1 MAKFNEYK
9 GLDLAAVADEVLA
22 QWTAED
28 TFHKS
33 ITTREGHPT
42 FVFYE
47 GPPSANGTPGIHHV
61 MARTI
66 KDVFC
71 RYKTQQGYLV
81 HRKAGWDTHGLP
93 VELGV
98 EKKLGI
104 TKEDIGRKITI
115 EEYNKACREAVMEFT
130 DLWEDLT
137 RRMGYWVN
145 MDDPYITYDNKFIE
159 TLWWLLK
166 QLYEKGL
173 LYKGYTIQPYSPAAG
188 TGLSTHELNQPGCY
202 RDVKDT
208 TCTAQFRILDPK
220 AEMEGWGTPV
230 FLAWTT
236 TPWTLPSNT
245 ALCVGPKIDYVAV
258 RTYNPYT
265 SEKITAVVGEPLLY
279 SLFNKKAE
287 ELKLDD
293 YKAGDKLIPFEVVG
307 RWKGTE
313 LCGMHYEQLLPW
325 VKPVEADEK
334 GNWVE
339 ASAKAFRVIPGDY
352 VTTEDGTGIV
362 HIAPTF
368 GADDAFVA
376 RQAGIP
382 SLFMI
387 NKRGETRPMVDFTG
401 KFYLREELDERFL
414 AECVESAYAEYEGRW
429 VKNAYDPQ
437 FTVDGRYDEKAAQA
451 AENLDIYI
459 SIKLKESNKVF
470 KIEKHTHNYPH
481 CWRTDKPVLYYPL
494 DSWFIRTTALKER
507 MIELNKTIYWKPE
520 STGTGRF
527 GKWLENLN
535 DWNLS
540 RSRFWGTPLPIWATE
555 DRSELK
561 CIGSI
566 EELISEIE
574 KSVAAGLMTENPYK
588 NFRVGDMSKENY
600 SVENIDLHRPYV
612 DNIVL
617 LSSKG
622 EPMRREPDLIDVWFD
637 SGAMPYAQ
645 VHYPFEAKEG
655 FGDIYPADFIAE
667 GVDQTR
673 GWFFTLHA
681 IATMLFD
688 SVAFKNIISNGLVLD
703 KNGNKM
709 SKRLGNAVDPFEV
722 LKKYGADATRWYMIS
737 NSQPWDN
744 LKFDVDGVD
753 ECRRKFFGTLYN
765 TYSFFALYANIDG
778 FTGREAEVPVSSRPE
793 IDRWILSELNSL
805 VRDVTASL
813 EDYDPTPAARRIDA
827 FVNENL
833 SNWYVRLNR
842 KRFWGGELTDDKLA
856 AYQTLYTCL
865 ETVVLLAAP
874 IAPFITDRIF
884 RDLNA
889 LSGRHT
895 AESVH
900 LAAYP
905 KADESLIDA
914 DLERM
919 MSLAQRT
926 SSMVLALRRKVNIK
940 VRQPLQKIIIPVLD
954 KDMARYI
961 DAVRTL
967 IQGEVNVKAI
977 ELISDTTGIITK
989 RIKPNFKT
997 LGPKYGKYM
1006 KQIAALVATF
1016 TQEQIAAVENDAE
1029 TILSIDGEQLT
1040 TTVADYEIVSED
1052 MPGWLVASEG
1062 KLTVALDIT
1071 ITDELRREGVARE
1084 LVNRI
1089 QNIRKESGF
1098 EVTDKIRVEIEANEL
1113 TTAAVESF
1121 AEYIASQTLAL
1132 DVKTSA
1138 QPVGEFV
1145 VDSDLDEEALKIAV
1159 TKA

>member
-1 MAKFNEYK
+1 MDKFKRYEE
-9 GLDLAAVADEVLA
+9 LDLAGVADEVLA
-22 QWTAED
+22 RWTEDD

-71 RYKTQQGYLV
+71 RYKTQKGYLV

-104 TKEDIGRKITI
+104 TKEDIGKKITI
-115 EEYNKACREAVMEFT
+115 EEYNRQCREAVMEFT
-130 DLWEDLT
+130 DIWEDLT
-137 RRMGYWVN
+137 RKMGYWVN

-166 QLYEKGL
+166 QLYDKGL

-265 SEKITAVVGEPLLY
+265 AEKITAVVAEPLLY

-287 ELKLDD
+287 GIALSE

-307 RWKGTE
+307 KWRGTE

-325 VKPVEADEK
+325 VKPVEADEN
-334 GNWVE
+334 GNWKE
-339 ASAKAFRVIPGDY
+339 ASEKAFRVILGDY

-401 KFYLREELDERFL
+401 KFYLRAELDEEFAKSCV
-414 AECVESAYAEYEGRW
+414 AEAYNEYEGRW

-437 FTVDGRYDEKAAQA
+437 FTVDGRYDEKAAAA

-459 SIKLKESNKVF
+459 SIKLKEANKVF

-494 DSWFIRTTALKER
+494 DSWFIRTTALRER
-507 MIELNKTIYWKPE
+507 MMELNKTIYWKPE

-527 GKWLENLN
+527 GKWLENIN

-555 DRSELK
+555 DRTELK

-566 EELISEIE
+566 EELIAEIE
-574 KSVAAGLMTENPYK
+574 KAVAAGVMAENPYK
-588 NFRVGDMSKENY
+588 NFKVGDMSKQNY
-600 SVENIDLHRPYV
+600 STENIDLHRPYV
-612 DNIVL
+612 DNIILV
-617 LSSKG
+617 SSTG

-655 FGDIYPADFIAE
+655 FDQIYPADFIAE

-673 GWFFTLHA
+673 GWFYTLHA

-722 LKKYGADATRWYMIS
+722 LKRYGADATRWYMIS

-778 FTGREAEVPVSSRPE
+778 FTGREAEIPVAKRPE
-793 IDRWILSELNSL
+793 IDRWILSELNTL

-813 EDYDPTPAARRIDA
+813 EAYDPTPAARLIDA
-827 FVNENL
+827 FVDENL

-842 KRFWGGELTDDKLA
+842 RRFWAGAMNDDKLA

-865 ETVVLLAAP
+865 ETVAMLAAP

-884 RDLNA
+884 TDLNA
-889 LSGRHT
+889 VSGRH
-895 AESVH
+895 AESSVH
-900 LAAYP
+900 LATYP
-905 KADESLIDA
+905 ECDESLINVN
-914 DLERM
+914 LERM
-919 MSLAQRT
+919 MALAQRT
-926 SSMVLALRRKVNIK
+926 TSMVHALRRKVNIK
-940 VRQPLQKIIIPVLD
+940 VRQPLAKILIPVLD
-954 KDMARYI
+954 KTMAEDI
-961 DAVRTL
+961 DKMRALVME
-967 IQGEVNVKAI
+967 EVNVKNV
-977 ELISDTTGIITK
+977 ELITDTTGVITK
-989 RIKPNFKT
+989 RIKLNFKSFCQRYAP
-997 LGPKYGKYM
+997 LSKAM
-1006 KQIAALVATF
+1006 SALIASF
-1016 TQEQIAAVENDAE
+1016 SQEQIAAIEANDE
-1029 TILSIDGEQLT
+1029 TTLDVNGQQVVVT
-1040 TTVADYEIVSED
+1040 AADFEITSED
-1052 MPGWLVASEG
+1052 MPGWLVSSEG

-1071 ITDELRREGVARE
+1071 ITEELRREGTARE

-1089 QNIRKESGF
+1089 QNIRKESGL
-1098 EVTDKIRVEIEANEL
+1098 EVTDKISVEIEHNDL
-1113 TTAAVESF
+1113 TAAAVESF
-1121 AEYIASQTLAL
+1121 ADYIASQTLSVEVRTAASPAG
-1132 DVKTSA
+1132 K
-1138 QPVGEFV
+1138 FV
-1145 VDSDLDEEALKIAV
+1145 VDTDLEEASLKIAISL
-1159 TKA
+1159 A

>member
-1 MAKFNEYK
+1 MNKFKEYK
-9 GLDLAAVADEVLA
+9 GLDLAGVADEVLA
-22 QWTAED
+22 RWTEQD

-47 GPPSANGTPGIHHV
+47 GPPSANGMPGIHHV

-71 RYKTQQGYLV
+71 RYKTQKGYLV

-104 TKEDIGRKITI
+104 TKEDIGKKITI
-115 EEYNKACREAVMEFT
+115 EQYNKECREAVMEYT
-130 DLWEDLT
+130 DIWEDLT
-137 RRMGYWVN
+137 RKMGYWVN

-166 QLYEKGL
+166 QLYDKNL

-208 TCTAQFRILDPK
+208 TCTAQFRILEPK

-245 ALCVGPKIDYVAV
+245 ALCVGPKYDYVAV
-258 RTYNPYT
+258 RSYNPYT
-265 SEKITAVVGEPLLY
+265 ADKITAGVAEPLLY
-279 SLFNKKAE
+279 SIFNKKAE
-287 ELKLDD
+287 GIALED

-307 RWKGTE
+307 KWKGTE
-313 LCGMHYEQLLPW
+313 LEGMHYEQLLPW
-325 VKPVEADEK
+325 VKPVEADEN
-334 GNWVE
+334 GNWKE
-339 ASAKAFRVIPGDY
+339 ASAKAFRVILGDY
-352 VTTEDGTGIV
+352 VTVEDGTGIV

-401 KFYLREELDERFL
+401 KFYLKAELDEKFA
-414 AECVESAYAEYEGRW
+414 AECVAASYDEYEGRF

-437 FTVDGRYDEKAAQA
+437 FTVDGRYDEKAAAA

-494 DSWFIRTTALKER
+494 DSWFIRTTALRER
-507 MIELNKTIYWKPE
+507 MMELNKTIYWKPE

-527 GKWLENLN
+527 GKWLENIN

-555 DRSELK
+555 DRTELK

-566 EELISEIE
+566 EELIAEIE
-574 KSVAAGLMTENPYK
+574 KAVAAGVMKENPYK
-588 NFRVGDMSKENY
+588 NFKVGDMSKENY
-600 SVENIDLHRPYV
+600 STDNIDLHRPYV
-612 DNIVL
+612 DNIIL

-655 FGDIYPADFIAE
+655 FDQIYPADFIAE

-673 GWFFTLHA
+673 GWFYTLHA

-709 SKRLGNAVDPFEV
+709 SKRLGNAVDPFDV

-778 FTGREAEVPVSSRPE
+778 FTGHEEEVPVAERPE

-805 VRDVTASL
+805 IRDVTASL
-813 EDYDPTPAARRIDA
+813 EDYDPTPAARRIDQ
-827 FVNENL
+827 FVGENL

-842 KRFWGGELTDDKLA
+842 KRFWGGELTKDKLA

-865 ETVVLLAAP
+865 ETVAMLAAP

-884 RDLNA
+884 CDLNA
-889 LSGRHT
+889 TSGRHT
-895 AESVH
+895 EESVH
-900 LAAYP
+900 LAEFP
-905 KADESLIDA
+905 VADEALINRE
-914 DLERM
+914 LEEM
-919 MSLAQRT
+919 MSLAQRA

-954 KDMARYI
+954 KVMAAHI
-961 DAVRTL
+961 EKVRSL
-967 IQGEVNVKAI
+967 IMGEVNVKDI

-989 RIKPNFKT
+989 RIKLNFKAFCQRYAQ
-997 LGPKYGKYM
+997 LAKPM
-1006 KQIAALVATF
+1006 SALVASF
-1016 TQEQIAAVENDAE
+1016 TQEQIAAIEANAE
-1029 TILSIDGEQLT
+1029 TTLE
-1040 TTVADYEIVSED
+1040 VAGQQVVVTAADFEITSED

-1071 ITDELRREGVARE
+1071 ISDELRREGVARE

-1098 EVTDKIRVEIEANEL
+1098 EVTDKIRVEIEATEL
-1113 TTAAVESF
+1113 TTPAVESF
-1121 AEYIASQTLAL
+1121 GNYISQQTLAV
-1132 DVKTSA
+1132 DVKAVAAPT
-1138 QPVGEFV
+1138 GDFV
-1145 VDSDLDEEALKIAV
+1145 IDSDIDETPLKIAV

>member
-1 MAKFNEYK
+1 MKKFTEYK
-9 GLDLAAVADEVLA
+9 GLDLSGIADEVLA
-22 QWTAED
+22 QWTKED

-71 RYKTQQGYLV
+71 RFKTQQGYLV

-98 EKKLGI
+98 EKKMGI
-104 TKEDIGRKITI
+104 TKEDIGKTI
-115 EEYNKACREAVMEFT
+115 SIEDYNKACREAVMEFT

-137 RRMGYWVN
+137 RKMGYWVN

-166 QLYEKGL
+166 QLYEKNL

-208 TCTAQFRILDPK
+208 TCTAQFRILEPK

-245 ALCVGPKIDYVAV
+245 ALCVGPKYDYVAV
-258 RTYNPYT
+258 RSYNPYT
-265 SEKITAVVGEPLLY
+265 AEKITAVVAEPLLY
-279 SLFNKKAE
+279 SIFNKKGE
-287 ELKLDD
+287 ELALDS
-293 YKAGDKLIPFEVVG
+293 YKAGDKVIPFKVVG
-307 RWKGTE
+307 KWKGTE
-313 LCGMHYEQLLPW
+313 LEGMRYEQLLPW
-325 VKPVEADEK
+325 VKPVEADEQ
-334 GNWVE
+334 GNWKE
-339 ASAKAFRVIPGDY
+339 AANKAFRVILGDY
-352 VTTEDGTGIV
+352 VTVEDGTGIV

-387 NKRGETRPMVDFTG
+387 NKRGETRPMVDFAG
-401 KFYLREELDERFL
+401 KFYLTEELDEKFTK
-414 AECVESAYAEYEGRW
+414 ECVEESYKEYEGRF

-437 FTVDGRYDEKAAQA
+437 FTVDGRYDEKAAAA

-494 DSWFIRTTALKER
+494 DSWFIRTTALRER
-507 MIELNKTIYWKPE
+507 MMELNKTIYWKPE

-527 GKWLENLN
+527 GKWLENIN

-561 CIGSI
+561 CIGSV
-566 EELISEIE
+566 EELIAEIE
-574 KSVAAGLMTENPYK
+574 KAVAAGVMAENPYK
-588 NFRVGDMSKENY
+588 NFKVGDMSKENY
-600 SVENIDLHRPYV
+600 STDNIDLHRPYV

-617 LSSKG
+617 VSSKG

-645 VHYPFEAKEG
+645 VHYPFENKEG
-655 FGDIYPADFIAE
+655 FDQIYPADFIAE

-673 GWFFTLHA
+673 GWFYTLHA

-778 FTGREAEVPVSSRPE
+778 FTGAEEEISVNERPE
-793 IDRWILSELNSL
+793 IDRWILSELNTL
-805 VRDVTASL
+805 VKDVTKYL
-813 EDYDPTPAARRIDA
+813 EDYDPTPAARRIDE

-842 KRFWGGELTDDKLA
+842 KRFWGGTMTADKLA

-865 ETVVLLAAP
+865 ETVVMLAAP
-874 IAPFITDRIF
+874 IAPFISDRIF

-889 LSGRHT
+889 VSGRHT
-895 AESVH
+895 EESVH
-900 LAAYP
+900 LATFP
-905 KADESLIDA
+905 KCDESLIDSE
-914 DLERM
+914 LEDM
-919 MSLAQRT
+919 MQLAQRT

-954 KDMARYI
+954 KAMAEHI
-961 DAVRTL
+961 EAVKQL
-967 IQGEVNVKAI
+967 IMGEVNVKDI
-977 ELISDTTGIITK
+977 ELITDTTGIITK

-997 LGPKYGKYM
+997 LGAKCGKYM
-1006 KQIAALVATF
+1006 KQVAALVASF
-1016 TQEQIAAVENDAE
+1016 TQEQIAAVESNAE
-1029 TILSIDGEQLT
+1029 TILKVEDAEFVT
-1040 TTVADYEIVSED
+1040 TAADFEITSED

-1098 EVTDKIRVEIEANEL
+1098 EVTDKIRVEIESTEL
-1113 TTAAVESF
+1113 TTPAIESF
-1121 AEYIASQTLAL
+1121 AEYIAQQTLAL
-1132 DVKTSA
+1132 EVKASA
-1138 QPVGEFV
+1138 APAGDKV
-1145 VDSDLDEEALKIAV
+1145 VDSDIDESPLKIAV

>member
-1 MAKFNEYK
+1 MSKFNEYK
-9 GLDLAAVADEVLA
+9 GLDLAGVADEILA
-22 QWTAED
+22 RWTKDD

-47 GPPSANGTPGIHHV
+47 GPPSANGMPGIHHV

-71 RYKTQQGYLV
+71 RFKTQQGYLV

-104 TKEDIGRKITI
+104 TKEDIGKSISI
-115 EEYNKACREAVMEFT
+115 EEYNKRCREAVMEFT
-130 DLWEDLT
+130 DVWEDLT

-166 QLYEKGL
+166 QLFEKGL

-245 ALCVGPKIDYVAV
+245 ALCVGPKIDYLAV
-258 RTYNPYT
+258 RSYNPYT
-265 SEKITAVVGEPLLY
+265 SEKITAVVAEPLLY
-279 SLFNKKAE
+279 SIFNKKAE
-287 ELKLDD
+287 ELKLEE

-307 RWKGTE
+307 KWRGTE
-313 LCGMHYEQLLPW
+313 LEGMHYEQLLPW
-325 VKPVEADEK
+325 VKPVEATEDGEWK
-334 GNWVE
+334 E
-339 ASAKAFRVIPGDY
+339 AADKAFRVILGDY

-401 KFYLREELDERFL
+401 KFYLTEELDERFL
-414 AECVESAYAEYEGRW
+414 AECVADSYKEYEGRW

-437 FTVDGRYDEKAAQA
+437 FTVEGRYDDKAAAA

-459 SIKLKESNKVF
+459 SIKLKEANKVF

-494 DSWFIRTTALKER
+494 DSWFIRTTALRER
-507 MIELNKTIYWKPE
+507 MMELNKTIYWKPE

-527 GKWLENLN
+527 GKWLENIN

-566 EELISEIE
+566 EELVGEIE
-574 KSVAAGLMTENPYK
+574 KAVAAGVMKENPYK
-588 NFRVGDMSKENY
+588 NFKVGDMSKENY
-600 SVENIDLHRPYV
+600 STDVIDLHRPYV

-645 VHYPFEAKEG
+645 VHYPFENKEG
-655 FGDIYPADFIAE
+655 FDQVYPSDFIAE

-673 GWFFTLHA
+673 GWFYTLHA
-681 IATMLFD
+681 IAVMLFD

-778 FTGREAEVPVSSRPE
+778 FTGKEAEVAIEKRPE

-805 VRDVTASL
+805 IKDVTASL
-813 EDYDPTPAARRIDA
+813 EDYDPTPAARRIDQ

-865 ETVVLLAAP
+865 ETVAMLAAP

-884 RDLNA
+884 TDLNA
-889 LSGRHT
+889 VSGRHSD
-895 AESVH
+895 ESVH
-900 LAAYP
+900 LAEYP
-905 KADESLIDA
+905 KCNEQLIDS
-914 DLERM
+914 DLEKM
-919 MSLAQRT
+919 MSLAQRA

-954 KDMARYI
+954 KDMAKHI
-961 DAVRTL
+961 DAVRQL
-967 IQGEVNVKAI
+967 IMGEVNVKDI

-1006 KQIAALVATF
+1006 KQIAALVASF
-1016 TQEQIAAVENDAE
+1016 SQEQIAAVENDAE
-1029 TILSIDGEQLT
+1029 TILTIDGEQLT
-1040 TTVADYEIVSED
+1040 TTAADYEITSED

-1098 EVTDKIRVEIEANEL
+1098 EVTDKIRVEIESTDL
-1113 TTAAVESF
+1113 TAPAVESF
-1121 AEYIASQTLAL
+1121 AEYIAQQTLSL
-1132 DVKTSA
+1132 EVKA
-1138 QPVGEFV
+1138 VKEPAGDFV
-1145 VDSDLDEEALKIAV
+1145 VDSDIDEAPLKIAV

>member
-1 MAKFNEYK
+1 MKKFTEYK
-9 GLDLAAVADEVLA
+9 GLDLSGIADEVLA
-22 QWTAED
+22 QWTKED

-71 RYKTQQGYLV
+71 RFKTQQGYLV

-98 EKKLGI
+98 EKKMGI
-104 TKEDIGRKITI
+104 TKEDIGKTI
-115 EEYNKACREAVMEFT
+115 SIEDYNKACREAVMEFT

-137 RRMGYWVN
+137 RKMGYWVN

-166 QLYEKGL
+166 QLYEKNL

-208 TCTAQFRILDPK
+208 TCTAQFRILEPK

-245 ALCVGPKIDYVAV
+245 ALCVGPKYDYVAV
-258 RTYNPYT
+258 RSYNPYT
-265 SEKITAVVGEPLLY
+265 AEKITAVVAEPLLY
-279 SLFNKKAE
+279 SIFNKKGE
-287 ELKLDD
+287 ELALDS
-293 YKAGDKLIPFEVVG
+293 YNPGDKVIPFEVVG
-307 RWKGTE
+307 KWKGTE
-313 LCGMHYEQLLPW
+313 LEGMHYEQLLPW
-325 VKPVEADEK
+325 VKPVEADEQ
-334 GNWVE
+334 GNWKE
-339 ASAKAFRVIPGDY
+339 ASEKAFRVILGDY
-352 VTTEDGTGIV
+352 VTVEDGTGIV

-387 NKRGETRPMVDFTG
+387 NKRGETRPMVDFAG
-401 KFYLREELDERFL
+401 KFYLTEELDEKFTK
-414 AECVESAYAEYEGRW
+414 ECVKESYKEYEGRF

-437 FTVDGRYDEKAAQA
+437 FTVDGRYDEKAAAA

-494 DSWFIRTTALKER
+494 DSWFIRTTALRER
-507 MIELNKTIYWKPE
+507 MMELNKTIYWKPE

-527 GKWLENLN
+527 GKWLENIN

-561 CIGSI
+561 CIGSV
-566 EELISEIE
+566 EELIAEIE
-574 KSVAAGLMTENPYK
+574 KAVAAGVMAENPYK
-588 NFRVGDMSKENY
+588 NFKVGDMSKENY
-600 SVENIDLHRPYV
+600 STDNIDLHRPYV

-617 LSSKG
+617 VSSKG

-645 VHYPFEAKEG
+645 VHYPFENKEG
-655 FGDIYPADFIAE
+655 FDQIYPADFIAE

-673 GWFFTLHA
+673 GWFYTLHA

-778 FTGREAEVPVSSRPE
+778 FTGAEKEISVNERPE
-793 IDRWILSELNSL
+793 IDRWILSELNTL
-805 VRDVTASL
+805 IKDVTKYL
-813 EDYDPTPAARRIDA
+813 EDYDPTPAARRIDE

-842 KRFWGGELTDDKLA
+842 KRFWGGTMTADKLA

-865 ETVVLLAAP
+865 ETVVMLAAP
-874 IAPFITDRIF
+874 IAPFISDRIF

-889 LSGRHT
+889 VSGRHT
-895 AESVH
+895 EESVH
-900 LAAYP
+900 LSTFP
-905 KADESLIDA
+905 KCDESLIDSE
-914 DLERM
+914 LEDM
-919 MSLAQRT
+919 MQLAQRT

-954 KDMARYI
+954 KAMAEHI
-961 DAVRTL
+961 EAVKQL
-967 IQGEVNVKAI
+967 IMGEVNVKDI
-977 ELISDTTGIITK
+977 ELITDTTGIITK

-997 LGPKYGKYM
+997 LGAKCGKYM
-1006 KQIAALVATF
+1006 KQVAALVASF
-1016 TQEQIAAVENDAE
+1016 TQEQIAAVENNAE
-1029 TILSIDGEQLT
+1029 TIIKVEDAEFVT
-1040 TTVADYEIVSED
+1040 TAADFEITSED

-1098 EVTDKIRVEIEANEL
+1098 EVTDKIRVEIESTEL
-1113 TTAAVESF
+1113 TTPAIESF
-1121 AEYIASQTLAL
+1121 AEYIAQQTLAL
-1132 DVKTSA
+1132 EVKASA
-1138 QPVGEFV
+1138 APAGDKV
-1145 VDSDLDEEALKIAV
+1145 VDSDIDESPLKIAI